1 MVNLSFYYT
10 WKNVKYAYNN
20 NRLKISGPTWNDK
33 FNLPDGSYSI
43 SVFQDYFHCIIKK
56 QKTIADNRPVQIY
69 TNSIKNKIVLKI
81 KTGYKLELSSPA
93 TMKLLGSTKKD
104 VDQNKDAEDA
114 PKLETIEDVLAHCK
128 LVNNSYQQVSKVL
141 FTFLRDK

>member
-20 NRLKISGPTWNDK
+20 NKFKISAPTWNDK

-43 SVFQDYFHCIIKK
+43 SVIQDYFHCIIKNHK
-56 QKTIADNRPVQIY
+56 IIADNPPVQIY
-69 TNSIKNKIVLKI
+69 TNSIKNKIVFKI
-81 KTGYKLELSSPA
+81 KTGYKLELSSPE
-93 TMKLLGSTKKD
+93 TMKLLGSTKND
-104 VDQNKDAEDA
+104 ADQNKDAEDA
-114 PKLETIEDVLAHCK
+114 PKLESIEDVLAHCN

-141 FTFLRDK
+141 FTFLHDK